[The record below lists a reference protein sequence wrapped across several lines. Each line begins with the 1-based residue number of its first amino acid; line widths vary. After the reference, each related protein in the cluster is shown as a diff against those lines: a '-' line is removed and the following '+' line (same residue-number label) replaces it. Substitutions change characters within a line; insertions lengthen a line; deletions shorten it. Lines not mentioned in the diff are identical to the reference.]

1 MVVKCSPG
9 EGSKPKEEGPYFTS
23 QQGVGTLN
31 VVRQGDGG
39 LRGGGSDIICPP
51 PQESA
56 PRLRNIPQL
65 HEIVCDIVKFLE
77 NPKKFLSFLHFV
89 IFPWSQLHS

>member
-39 LRGGGSDIICPP
+39 VRGVEHDSLIEGAGLWGRA
-51 PQESA
+51 E
-56 PRLRNIPQL
+56 
-65 HEIVCDIVKFLE
+65 
-77 NPKKFLSFLHFV
+77 
-89 IFPWSQLHS
+89 